1 MRWFDHVKRRV
12 SNELVRNSEL
22 IQVEGTKRGRGRQ
35 KITLVEVIK
44 KDMSIRELIES
55 MTSDRIEW
63 RKRIHVTDPMNIEDP

>member
-12 SNELVRNSEL
+12 SNEPVSNSEL
-22 IQVEGTKRGRGRQ
+22 IQVKGTKRGRGRQ

-44 KDMSIRELIES
+44 KDMSIRELIEN